1 VINVVVFETD
11 ARIAG
16 ILSQIISSAP
26 SLAVVDQA
34 AMWRDLRRNIALRAG
49 SVVVLGP
56 ETAETDLEEVP
67 KAIRDYP
74 GTSFV
79 YVADSLDAPT
89 LQRAMRNGIRDV
101 VAVSDAESDL
111 PPALIRAHALAQS
124 EVGAASSKGSI
135 ERGKVVAVLGAK
147 GGTGK
152 TMLATNLAV
161 LAAKAGVSTVLVDSC
176 IGFGDCSAVLRVRPT
191 HSIAELVG
199 AAAVDEALVNDLL
212 TQHESGLKILASPN
226 DPLAAER
233 LDARILTQAID
244 SLVGS
249 HQLVIVDT
257 APGLGSFALAAFAES
272 DLTYVVTSLD
282 LPAVKDARL
291 MLNVLSEKARSAN
304 DNVRVVL
311 NRANSKVAFP
321 PEEVARALGRGSV
334 VELPSDVTVPRSIN
348 NGVVVAI
355 ESSKSRIG
363 KSLSRMSTE
372 MRNELFGT
380 EVKGRKALLSLARP
394 RTATS

>member
-26 SLAVVDQA
+26 SLSVVDQA

-56 ETAETDLEEVP
+56 ETAEADLEEVP
-67 KAIRDYP
+67 QAIRDYP

-124 EVGAASSKGSI
+124 EVGAASLKSSS

-176 IGFGDCSAVLRVRPT
+176 IGFGDCSAVLRVRTT

-212 TQHESGLKILASPN
+212 TQHESGLNLLASPN

-233 LDARILTQAID
+233 FDARIITQAID
-244 SLVGS
+244 SLVRS

-257 APGLGSFALAAFAES
+257 APGMDSFALAAFAES

-282 LPAVKDARL
+282 LPAVKNVKL
-291 MLNVLSEKARSAN
+291 MLKVLSEKARSAS
-304 DNVRVVL
+304 DNVQVVL

-321 PEEVARALGRGSV
+321 PDEVSRALGRGSV
-334 VELPSDVTVPRSIN
+334 VELPSDVAVPRSIN
-348 NGVVVAI
+348 NGVVVAV
-355 ESSKSRIG
+355 ESPKSRIG

-380 EVKGRKALLSLARP
+380 EVRGRKPLLSLARP

>member
-1 VINVVVFETD
+1 
-11 ARIAG
+11 
-16 ILSQIISSAP
+16 
-26 SLAVVDQA
+26 
-34 AMWRDLRRNIALRAG
+34 LRRNVALRAG

-56 ETAETDLEEVP
+56 ETAEADLEEVP
-67 KAIRDYP
+67 QTIRDYP

-79 YVADSLDAPT
+79 YVADTLDAPT
-89 LQRAMRNGIRDV
+89 LHRAMRNGIRDV
-101 VAVSDAESDL
+101 VAVNDAESDL
-111 PPALIRAHALAQS
+111 PPALIRAYALAQS
-124 EVGAASSKGSI
+124 EVGAASSKKST

-176 IGFGDCSAVLRVRPT
+176 AGFGDCSAVLRVRPG
-191 HSIAELVG
+191 HSIAELAG

-212 TQHESGLKILASPN
+212 SQHESGLKLLASPN
-226 DPLAAER
+226 DPLAAEK

-244 SLVGS
+244 SLVNS

-282 LPAVKDARL
+282 LPAVKDAKL
-291 MLNVLSEKARSAN
+291 MLNALSTKARSAN
-304 DNVRVVL
+304 DNIRVVL

-321 PEEVARALGRGSV
+321 PDEVSRALGRGSL
-334 VELPSDVTVPRSIN
+334 VELPSDVAVPRSIN
-348 NGVVVAI
+348 NGVVVAL
-355 ESSKSRIG
+355 ESPKSRIA
-363 KSLSRMSTE
+363 KSLSRMSTD

-380 EVKGRKALLSLARP
+380 EVKGRRSLLSVARP
-394 RTATS
+394 SAATS

>member
-16 ILSQIISSAP
+16 ILSQIVSSSH
-26 SLAVVDQA
+26 SLAVGDQVA
-34 AMWRDLRRNIALRAG
+34 AWRDLRRNIALRAG

-56 ETAETDLEEVP
+56 ETADADLEEVP
-67 KAIRDYP
+67 QAIRDYP

-111 PPALIRAHALAQS
+111 PPALMRAHALAQS
-124 EVGAASSKGSI
+124 EVGAASSKGSN

-176 IGFGDCSAVLRVRPT
+176 VGFGDCSAVLRVRPT
-191 HSIAELVG
+191 HSLAELAG

-212 TQHESGLKILASPN
+212 SQHESGLKLLASPN
-226 DPLAAER
+226 DPLAADR
-233 LDARILTQAID
+233 LDPRVLTQAID
-244 SLVGS
+244 SLLRS

-257 APGLGSFALAAFAES
+257 APGLGPFALAAFAES

-348 NGVVVAI
+348 NGVVVAV
-355 ESSKSRIG
+355 ESPKSRIG

>member
-1 VINVVVFETD
+1 VINVVIFEADT
-11 ARIAG
+11 RIAG
-16 ILSQIISSAP
+16 ILGQIVSSAP
-26 SLAVVDQA
+26 SLTVGDRVAT
-34 AMWRDLRRNIALRAG
+34 WGDLRRNVALRAG

-56 ETAETDLEEVP
+56 ETPEADLEQVP
-67 KAIRDYP
+67 RAIRDYP

-89 LQRAMRNGIRDV
+89 LQGAMRHGIRDV
-101 VAVSDAESDL
+101 VSVSDAESDL
-111 PPALIRAHALAQS
+111 PPALMRAHALAQS
-124 EVGAASSKGSI
+124 EVGASGKSSN

-176 IGFGDCSAVLRVRPT
+176 VAFGDCSAVLRIRPT
-191 HSIAELVG
+191 HSIAELAG

-212 TQHESGLKILASPN
+212 AHHESGLHLLASPN
-226 DPLAAER
+226 DPLAAGR
-233 LDARILTQAID
+233 LDASILPQAID
-244 SLVGS
+244 ALAKG

-257 APGLGSFALAAFAES
+257 APGLDAFALAAFAES

-348 NGVVVAI
+348 NGVVVAV
-355 ESSKSRIG
+355 ESPKSRIG
-363 KSLSRMSTE
+363 KSLARMSTE

>member
-16 ILSQIISSAP
+16 ILSQIISSAS
-26 SLAVVDQA
+26 SLAVGDQVA
-34 AMWRDLRRNIALRAG
+34 AWRDLRRNVALRAG

-56 ETAETDLEEVP
+56 ETADADLEEVP
-67 KAIRDYP
+67 QAIRDYP

-79 YVADSLDAPT
+79 YVADRLDAPT

-124 EVGAASSKGSI
+124 EVGAASSKGSN

-176 IGFGDCSAVLRVRPT
+176 MGFGDCSAVLRVRPT
-191 HSIAELVG
+191 HSLAELAG

-212 TQHESGLKILASPN
+212 SQHESGLKLLASPN
-226 DPLAAER
+226 DPLAADR
-233 LDARILTQAID
+233 LDPRVLTQAID
-244 SLVGS
+244 SLLRS

-257 APGLGSFALAAFAES
+257 APGLGPFALAAFAES

-348 NGVVVAI
+348 NGVVVAV
-355 ESSKSRIG
+355 ESPKSRIG

>member
-124 EVGAASSKGSI
+124 EVGAASSKGSS

-212 TQHESGLKILASPN
+212 TQHESGLKLLASPN
-226 DPLAAER
+226 DPLEAER
-233 LDARILTQAID
+233 FDARIMTQAID
-244 SLVGS
+244 SLVRS

-257 APGLGSFALAAFAES
+257 APGMDSFALAAFAES

-282 LPAVKDARL
+282 LPAVKNAKL
-291 MLNVLSEKARSAN
+291 MLKVLSEKARSAS
-304 DNVRVVL
+304 DNVQVVL

-321 PEEVARALGRGSV
+321 PDEVSRALGRGSV
-334 VELPSDVTVPRSIN
+334 VELPSDVAVPRSIN
-348 NGVVVAI
+348 NGVVVAV
-355 ESSKSRIG
+355 ESPKSRIG

-372 MRNELFGT
+372 MRNELFET
-380 EVKGRKALLSLARP
+380 EVTGRKPLLSLARP